1 MAQPP
6 EADEAPPPLW
16 ARRTLDSLHRVESW
30 VAIAAFVGITGAL
43 FLDLLGRE
51 LLGRGIFTAQ
61 RFAVYCMVVVAFL
74 GFALTVSWRAH
85 LGIDVAA
92 RLTPARWDR
101 TMERVSSSRAPL
113 PTRPG
118 GRVSRSC
125 SGPSSPCWCGASSA
139 ARCAFPPSPAG
150 RPCGGTPSGTENPTQ
165 TMVTLGLIALIAVLV
180 VLRQSI
186 VMIVA
191 LSVAY
196 VHAFMTSKK
205 NVEFLIQDVWYAID
219 REVLLS
225 IPLFVFAGLIMA
237 RGSIAGRLVDIMRAL
252 TVRIPG
258 GLGVA
263 TVLALT
269 VFSAVCGASSVT
281 MLAIGTIMYPAL
293 LQAGYSKRYALGVL
307 CAGGTLGVIIPPS
320 LLLILYGISTEVSI
334 TDLFKAGWGP
344 GLLLA
349 GSLCI
354 YTMIVN
360 RQQPTSVF
368 AAAVLL
374 GALRR
379 GVWALAMPVIL
390 LGGIYTGWF
399 TVTESAAVAVVYA
412 ILVELLVHR
421 ELKFRDLGRITLET
435 VKMLGMLMP
444 LLAIASSLNAIL
456 DLQGAPQALV
466 REMKEWVDSPAM
478 LLVLVNLVLLI
489 AGALMDESSAIL
501 ILSPLLAPM
510 GQAYGFDPRHFGIIV
525 TVNLQIG
532 YVAPPVA
539 LNLIVAMAAFKE
551 PFGLIVRSVLP
562 FIAIMLAVLVVVC
575 AYPPLTL
582 FLLR

>member
-1 MAQPP
+1 
-6 EADEAPPPLW
+6 
-16 ARRTLDSLHRVESW
+16 
-30 VAIAAFVGITGAL
+30 
-43 FLDLLGRE
+43 
-51 LLGRGIFTAQ
+51 
-61 RFAVYCMVVVAFL
+61 
-74 GFALTVSWRAH
+74 
-85 LGIDVAA
+85 
-92 RLTPARWDR
+92 
-101 TMERVSSSRAPL
+101 
-113 PTRPG
+113 
-118 GRVSRSC
+118 
-125 SGPSSPCWCGASSA
+125 
-139 ARCAFPPSPAG
+139 
-150 RPCGGTPSGTENPTQ
+150 
-165 TMVTLGLIALIAVLV
+165 MVTLGLIALIAVLV

-237 RGSIAGRLVDIMRAL
+237 RGPIAGRLVDIMRAL

>member
-1 MAQPP
+1 
-6 EADEAPPPLW
+6 
-16 ARRTLDSLHRVESW
+16 
-30 VAIAAFVGITGAL
+30 
-43 FLDLLGRE
+43 
-51 LLGRGIFTAQ
+51 
-61 RFAVYCMVVVAFL
+61 
-74 GFALTVSWRAH
+74 
-85 LGIDVAA
+85 
-92 RLTPARWDR
+92 
-101 TMERVSSSRAPL
+101 
-113 PTRPG
+113 
-118 GRVSRSC
+118 
-125 SGPSSPCWCGASSA
+125 
-139 ARCAFPPSPAG
+139 
-150 RPCGGTPSGTENPTQ
+150 
-165 TMVTLGLIALIAVLV
+165 MVTLGLIALIAVLV

>member
-1 MAQPP
+1 M
-6 EADEAPPPLW
+6 
-16 ARRTLDSLHRVESW
+16 T
-30 VAIAAFVGITGAL
+30 
-43 FLDLLGRE
+43 
-51 LLGRGIFTAQ
+51 
-61 RFAVYCMVVVAFL
+61 
-74 GFALTVSWRAH
+74 
-85 LGIDVAA
+85 
-92 RLTPARWDR
+92 
-101 TMERVSSSRAPL
+101 
-113 PTRPG
+113 
-118 GRVSRSC
+118 
-125 SGPSSPCWCGASSA
+125 
-139 ARCAFPPSPAG
+139 
-150 RPCGGTPSGTENPTQ
+150 
-165 TMVTLGLIALIAVLV
+165 TLGLIVLIALLV

-191 LSVAY
+191 LAVAY
-196 VHAFMTSKK
+196 IHAFMTSKN
-205 NVEFLIQDVWYAID
+205 NVEFMIQDAWYAVD

-237 RGSIAGRLVDIMRAL
+237 RGSIAARLVEIMRSL
-252 TVRIPG
+252 TSPFPG

-293 LQAGYSKRYALGVL
+293 LAAGYTKSYALGVL

-320 LLLILYGISTEVSI
+320 LLLILYGVSTEVSI

-344 GLLLA
+344 GLLLS

-354 YTMIVN
+354 YTVIVN
-360 RQQPTSVF
+360 WRRPTTPLV
-368 AAAVLL
+368 AADI
-374 GALRR
+374 GRALRK

-412 ILVELLVHR
+412 MIIELFVHR
-421 ELKFRDLGRITLET
+421 ELKARDLVRVTLES

-444 LLAIASSLNAIL
+444 LLAIAQSLNNIL
-456 DLQGAPQALV
+456 DLQGVPQALV
-466 REMKEWVDSPAM
+466 AQMQTFVTTPAM
-478 LLVLVNLVLLI
+478 LLVIVNILLLI
-489 AGALMDESSAIL
+489 AGALMDESSAII
-501 ILSPLLAPM
+501 ILAPLLAPM
-510 GQAYGFDPRHFGIIV
+510 GQAYGFNAVHFGIIV

-551 PFGLIVRSVLP
+551 PFGRIARAVVP
-562 FIAIMLAVLVVVC
+562 FIVIMLAVLVVVC
-575 AYPPLTL
+575 AVPQLSL
-582 FLLR
+582 FLLKT

>member
-1 MAQPP
+1 MT
-6 EADEAPPPLW
+6 
-16 ARRTLDSLHRVESW
+16 TL
-30 VAIAAFVGITGAL
+30 L
-43 FLDLLGRE
+43 F
-51 LLGRGIFTAQ
+51 I
-61 RFAVYCMVVVAFL
+61 
-74 GFALTVSWRAH
+74 
-85 LGIDVAA
+85 
-92 RLTPARWDR
+92 
-101 TMERVSSSRAPL
+101 
-113 PTRPG
+113 
-118 GRVSRSC
+118 
-125 SGPSSPCWCGASSA
+125 
-139 ARCAFPPSPAG
+139 
-150 RPCGGTPSGTENPTQ
+150 
-165 TMVTLGLIALIAVLV
+165 GLIALLLA
-180 VLRQSI
+180 LRQNI
-186 VMIVA
+186 ILLLA

-196 VHAFMTSKK
+196 VHAFMTSKG

-237 RGSIAGRLVDIMRAL
+237 RGSIASRLIDIMRAL
-252 TVRIPG
+252 TSRIPG
-258 GLGVA
+258 GLGIA

-293 LQAGYSKRYALGVL
+293 LQAGYSKRYSLGLL

-334 TDLFKAGWGP
+334 TELFKAGWGP

-349 GSLCI
+349 GALCL
-354 YTMIVN
+354 YTLVVN
-360 RQQPTSVF
+360 WQRPTTAFVP
-368 AAAVLL
+368 ADLL
-374 GALRR
+374 RALGR

-421 ELKFRDLGRITLET
+421 ELKPRELGKITLET

-444 LLAIASSLNAIL
+444 LLAFASSLNAIL

-466 REMKEWVDSPAM
+466 REMKELVDSPVT
-478 LLVLVNLVLLI
+478 LLVIVNVVLLI

-501 ILSPLLAPM
+501 ILAPLLAPM

-539 LNLIVAMAAFKE
+539 LNLIVAMAAFRE
-551 PFGLIVRSVLP
+551 PFGTIVRAVLP

-575 AYPPLTL
+575 AVPALSL
-582 FLLR
+582 FLLK

>member
-1 MAQPP
+1 
-6 EADEAPPPLW
+6 
-16 ARRTLDSLHRVESW
+16 
-30 VAIAAFVGITGAL
+30 
-43 FLDLLGRE
+43 
-51 LLGRGIFTAQ
+51 
-61 RFAVYCMVVVAFL
+61 
-74 GFALTVSWRAH
+74 
-85 LGIDVAA
+85 
-92 RLTPARWDR
+92 
-101 TMERVSSSRAPL
+101 
-113 PTRPG
+113 
-118 GRVSRSC
+118 
-125 SGPSSPCWCGASSA
+125 
-139 ARCAFPPSPAG
+139 
-150 RPCGGTPSGTENPTQ
+150 
-165 TMVTLGLIALIAVLV
+165 
-180 VLRQSI
+180 
-186 VMIVA
+186 
-191 LSVAY
+191 
-196 VHAFMTSKK
+196 
-205 NVEFLIQDVWYAID
+205 
-219 REVLLS
+219 
-225 IPLFVFAGLIMA
+225 
-237 RGSIAGRLVDIMRAL
+237 
-252 TVRIPG
+252 
-258 GLGVA
+258 
-263 TVLALT
+263 
-269 VFSAVCGASSVT
+269 